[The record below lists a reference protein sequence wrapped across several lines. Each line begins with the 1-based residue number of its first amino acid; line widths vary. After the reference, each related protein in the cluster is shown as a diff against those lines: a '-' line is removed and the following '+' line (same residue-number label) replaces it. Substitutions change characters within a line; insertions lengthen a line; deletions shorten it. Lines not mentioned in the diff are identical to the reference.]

1 MPTSPRTHR
10 RVWCTTQAC
19 QYDPRHGTPGSHR
32 AIPEATVTRLP
43 VYQRILHEL
52 MRAGTSTV
60 SSEQLADLAH
70 VNASKVRKDLSFLGS
85 FGTRGSGYD
94 TAFLAGQMDRELG
107 LGGDWPVVV
116 VGLGNL
122 GRALANSQGFTS
134 QGFPG
139 RRARST
145 STRSC
150 RHRRPR
156 SGGPPRERYQEATA
170 GDPPSIGVITA
181 PAAVAQDVADR
192 LVDAGAGSII
202 NFAPRVLRVP
212 PTVILRYVDLSMEL
226 QVMSFFL
233 SHRESDRSSWPG
245 AGAPSGRRG
254 HQRGP
259 RLTSC
264 LAS

>member
-1 MPTSPRTHR
+1 
-10 RVWCTTQAC
+10 
-19 QYDPRHGTPGSHR
+19 
-32 AIPEATVTRLP
+32 
-43 VYQRILHEL
+43 
-52 MRAGTSTV
+52 
-60 SSEQLADLAH
+60 

-122 GRALANSQGFTS
+122 GRALANSPGFTS
-134 QGFPG
+134 RGFRVAGLFDVDPELVG
-139 RRARST
+139 TIVRGVVV
-145 STRSC
+145 
-150 RHRRPR
+150 RHVD
-156 SGGPPRERYQEATA
+156 EIQMAMA

-181 PAAVAQDVADR
+181 PATVAQEVADR
-192 LVDAGAGSII
+192 LVEAGVGSII

-233 SHRESDRSSWPG
+233 SHRESDASNMA
-245 AGAPSGRRG
+245 AGGLLQAVGV
-254 HQRGP
+254 
-259 RLTSC
+259 TSVDHV
-264 LAS
+264 

>member
-1 MPTSPRTHR
+1 MAPPGAHR
-10 RVWCTTQAC
+10 R
-19 QYDPRHGTPGSHR
+19 
-32 AIPEATVTRLP
+32 IPEATVTRLP

-52 MRAGTSTV
+52 VKSGTTTV

-122 GRALANSQGFTS
+122 GRALANSPGFTS
-134 QGFPG
+134 RGFRVAGLFDVDPELIG
-139 RRARST
+139 TVVRGVVV
-145 STRSC
+145 
-150 RHRRPR
+150 RHVNELRD
-156 SGGPPRERYQEATA
+156 ATA
-170 GDPPSIGVITA
+170 GDPPAIGVIAA
-181 PAAVAQDVADR
+181 PATVAQEVADR
-192 LVDAGAGSII
+192 LVEAGAGSIL

-212 PTVILRYVDLSMEL
+212 PAVLLRYVDLSMEL

-233 SHRESDRSSWPG
+233 SHRDNDAPAASGIMQAVGVTSVERS
-245 AGAPSGRRG
+245 
-254 HQRGP
+254 
-259 RLTSC
+259 
-264 LAS
+264 